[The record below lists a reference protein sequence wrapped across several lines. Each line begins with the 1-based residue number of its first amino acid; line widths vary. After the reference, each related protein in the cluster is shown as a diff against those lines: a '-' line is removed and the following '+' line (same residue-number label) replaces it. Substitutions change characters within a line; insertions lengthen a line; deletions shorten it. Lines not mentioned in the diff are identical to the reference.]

1 VILLTS
7 TDSLQVLLGG
17 AVTTNQ
23 CVLYAAYADMLAD
36 ASTFAPGS
44 SNGLTNSTTAASWL
58 SAPASGYVRQAKYLS
73 LYNADTVA
81 VVATVRINDGA
92 NLRILCK
99 VTLETGERLE
109 YSIDGGF
116 EKITASGAA
125 ASTAVVTDGD
135 KGDVTVSGGGA
146 TWTIDSG
153 SVSLAKQANL
163 AANSIIGNNT
173 GSSATPLAL
182 TGAQVAAMTQG
193 DGLDADATGFRGI
206 PQNSQS
212 GNYTCVAADAGK
224 HIVHASGAGAG
235 DTFTIPAN
243 SSVAYEIGTAISFV
257 NMDSNAVTIAIT
269 TDTMNLAGAG
279 TTGSRTLAQY
289 GIATAL
295 KVASTTWL
303 ISGTNLT

>member
-1 VILLTS
+1 MILLNY
-7 TDSLQVLLGG
+7 TDSLQVLLAG

-23 CVLYAAYADMLAD
+23 CALYASYADMLAD

-44 SNGLTNSTTAASWL
+44 SNGLTNSTTAVSWL
-58 SAPASGYVRQAKYLS
+58 SSPAAGYVRQAKYLS
-73 LYNADTVA
+73 LYNADTAA
-81 VVATVRINDGA
+81 VVATVRINDGVDT
-92 NLRILCK
+92 RIIGN

-109 YSIDGGF
+109 YSVDGGF
-116 EKITASGAA
+116 TKIAASGATV
-125 ASTAVVTDGD
+125 SSAVVSDGD
-135 KGDVTVSGGGA
+135 KGDITVSGGGG
-146 TWTIDSG
+146 TWTIDNG
-153 SVSLAKQANL
+153 TVSLAKQAAL

-173 GSSATPLAL
+173 GSAATPIAL
-182 TGAQVAAMTQG
+182 TGLQVAALAQG
-193 DGLDADATGFRGI
+193 DGLDADAAGLRGI
-206 PQNSQS
+206 PQNSQA
-212 GNYTCVAADAGK
+212 GNYTCVASDAGK

-243 SSVAYEIGTAISFV
+243 SSVAYEIGTAITFV

-279 TTGSRTLAQY
+279 TAGSRTLAQY